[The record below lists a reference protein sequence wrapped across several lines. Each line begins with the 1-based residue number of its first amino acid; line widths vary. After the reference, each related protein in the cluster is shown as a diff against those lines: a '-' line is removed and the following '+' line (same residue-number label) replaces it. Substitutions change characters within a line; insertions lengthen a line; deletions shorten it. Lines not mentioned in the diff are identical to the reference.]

1 MPKLLTPQSLKPNS
15 AFASL
20 SVCCLLVLSGNS
32 SSRATD
38 EGASA
43 DASGHPNVVVILVD
57 DMGYGDPGCFNDKS
71 KIPTPAIDSLA
82 AEGIRFT
89 DAHAPGPLCHL
100 SRYGLM
106 TGEYPF
112 RATPGAW
119 RDKPTIAKGK
129 TTIASHLKQA
139 GYRTAM
145 VGKWHL
151 GFTENGYENRLPGG
165 PVDRG
170 FDSYF
175 GIRAST
181 DIPPYFYIRDR
192 HAVMPP
198 TDQIAANNSE
208 GWSRIQGA
216 FWREGGISPDLNLPD
231 VLPRFTNEAIS
242 VIQQHA
248 SSNVAKANA
257 KPLMLYLAYPAPHT
271 PWLPSE
277 EFAGKSRVG
286 MYGDFMMMVDAEIA
300 KVLKTLDEAKM
311 KEDTLVI
318 FTSDNGPCWYETD
331 DERFKHDSSGGF
343 RGMKA
348 DAWEGGHRMPFICR
362 WPAKV
367 KAGTESNQLICFT
380 DLLATFADMVTAPIT
395 EEEGP
400 DSFSFYPELTG
411 TKRSSAARTELVM
424 ETGSKLK
431 MIRSVD
437 DRGDW
442 KLIDGLGSGGF
453 SKPSRIKPTASG
465 PTAQLYDLKNDTAE
479 TMNKLQNPDKQAEM
493 MQKHLRQRMAKVM
506 SAKSHRLLADSVSV
520 GGSKTSK

>member
-1 MPKLLTPQSLKPNS
+1 MPMTSSPRKLTCVS
-15 AFASL
+15 AIVAVL
-20 SVCCLLVLSGNS
+20 ACCLCLPISDMSCNAGESPAS
-32 SSRATD
+32 SDRSQQ
-38 EGASA
+38 
-43 DASGHPNVVVILVD
+43 PNVVIILVD
-57 DMGYGDPGCFNDKS
+57 DMGYGDPGCFNDRS
-71 KIPTPAIDSLA
+71 KIPTPAINSLA
-82 AEGIRFT
+82 ADGMRFT

-100 SRYGLM
+100 SRYGLL

-112 RATPGAW
+112 RADPGAW
-119 RDKPTIAKGK
+119 RKQPTISEGK
-129 TTIASHLKQA
+129 TTIASHLKGA
-139 GYRTAM
+139 GYKTAM

-151 GFTENGYENRLPGG
+151 GFKETGYENPLPGG

-181 DIPPYFYIRDR
+181 DIPPYFYIQNRQ
-192 HAVMPP
+192 AVMPP
-198 TDQIAANNSE
+198 INQIAANNSD
-208 GWSRIQGA
+208 GWSPIQGA
-216 FWREGGISPDLNLPD
+216 FWREGGISPDLKLPD

-242 VIQQHA
+242 VIESHA
-248 SSNVAKANA
+248 SARAASTEPQ
-257 KPLMLYLAYPAPHT
+257 PLMLYLAYPAPHT

-277 EFAGKSRVG
+277 EFAGKSKVG
-286 MYGDFMMMVDAEIA
+286 MYGDFMMMVDAEIGR
-300 KVLKTLDEAKM
+300 VLKTLDDAKM

-331 DERFKHDSSGGF
+331 DERFQHDSSGGF

-348 DAWEGGHRMPFICR
+348 DAWEGGHRMPFVCR

-367 KAGTESNQLICFT
+367 KAGSTSNQLLCFT
-380 DLLATFADMVTAPIT
+380 DILATLADLVSVPLSGVA
-395 EEEGP
+395 GP

-411 TKRSSAARTELVM
+411 TRRTERARTEFVM

-453 SKPSRIKPTASG
+453 SKPSRIKPTANG
-465 PTAQLYDLKNDTAE
+465 PKAQLYDIQSDPAE
-479 TMNKLQNPDKQAEM
+479 MMNRLQNPDKQAVE
-493 MQKHLRQRMAKVM
+493 RQMSLSHRMATIIRSKG
-506 SAKSHRLLADSVSV
+506 HRFLI
-520 GGSKTSK
+520 GF